1 MLLAKSIVAQ
11 LVGTSWCVRDIHGSN
26 PPSSDVIIEL
36 STKKKKKMLLKFL
49 LCKKNPNRT

>member
-36 STKKKKKMLLKFL
+36 STKKKKKNVVEISPL
-49 LCKKNPNRT
+49 